1 MKKIFLPISTLAAL
15 LLIGSGCIPS
25 VEPTQDDIKENE
37 TIKQE
42 ELVLQESAS
51 LEVTDQEKKDNIV
64 IIEKV
69 VSSIDGWVVLYKENN
84 GVPRNWIAYASIT
97 KGENID
103 VPVVL
108 PPTESAEE
116 TYFALVHSD
125 TNSRG
130 KFDFPQHDAPIK
142 NMKAVSFST
151 HKNDSAAED
160 EEIAEIKTETTK
172 KEEENKDE
180 EKTEEPS
187 VTENVTIKADEV
199 EVKKEEVVIE
209 ENNTEPTTPKTEEEK
224 VEEKPKEVVAP
235 APEKKSFS
243 ITAKKWEFSPG
254 IITVNKGDEVTL
266 SITSVDVTHGFGL
279 SAFNIKETLEP
290 NKTTTVTFV
299 ADKSGSFPFF
309 CSVFCGSGHGGM
321 KGTLIVNE

>member
-1 MKKIFLPISTLAAL
+1 MKKTLLPISTLAAL

-25 VEPTQDDIKENE
+25 VEPIQDDNKENKPA
-37 TIKQE
+37 TQE
-42 ELVLQESAS
+42 EQVLQESAS
-51 LEVTDQEKKDNIV
+51 LEVTDQEKKDNAV

-84 GVPRNWIAYASIT
+84 GVPGNWIAYASIT
-97 KGENID
+97 KGENMN
-103 VPVVL
+103 VPVIL
-108 PPTESAEE
+108 PPTESNEE
-116 TYFALVHSD
+116 TYFALVHAD
-125 TNSRG
+125 TNSQG
-130 KFDFPQHDAPIK
+130 KFDFPQHDLPIE

-151 HKNDSAAED
+151 RTSDSAIED
-160 EEIAEIKTETTK
+160 EEVADTKTETTEK
-172 KEEENKDE
+172 KEENKDE

-199 EVKKEEVVIE
+199 EVKKEEVIIE
-209 ENNTEPTTPKTEEEK
+209 ENNTEPTTPTTEEEK
-224 VEEKPKEVVAP
+224 VEEKPKEVAAP
-235 APEKKSFS
+235 APEKKSFA

-266 SITSVDVTHGFGL
+266 SVTSVDVTHGFGI
-279 SAFNIKETLEP
+279 SAFNIRETLKP
-290 NKTTTVTFV
+290 NETTTVTFV

-321 KGTLIVNE
+321 QGTLIVNE